1 MTDNETLAI
10 DTATDAD
17 TQVENQAT
25 AAKTYTE
32 AEVNNMMARMRGSLE
47 KKLLKPY
54 ADLGDPEELR
64 KLKTDAELRQQ
75 EQQVKRGEFEKI
87 LQEKADK
94 WNSEIQK
101 RDSIIRDYRVHTPI
115 VSAAAKFRAVNADQ
129 VKALV
134 APMVRLNADGEVEVT
149 DSKGTVRYTDS
160 GELLAVED
168 LVREFLEA
176 NPHFVASGPATT
188 HTRSNIVSN
197 SGGDVDITKLDMK
210 NPEHRKLYAQY
221 RKAKG
226 LA

>member
-10 DTATDAD
+10 HTATDAD

-149 DSKGTVRYTDS
+149 DNKGTVRYTDS

-188 HTRSNIVSN
+188 HTRSNIVAN

>member
-188 HTRSNIVSN
+188 HTRSNIVAN